1 MLAAAAASDER
12 LHTQSEC
19 CHHGDIVETGV
30 DCGTG
35 TDRCEKEGR
44 TEVVRASRAGPS
56 RANTQAVAVM
66 VAAVRRANGNF
77 ELPLQ
82 LNGVVGFSTVVR

>member
-1 MLAAAAASDER
+1 
-12 LHTQSEC
+12 
-19 CHHGDIVETGV
+19 
-30 DCGTG
+30 
-35 TDRCEKEGR
+35 
-44 TEVVRASRAGPS
+44 VRASRAGPS